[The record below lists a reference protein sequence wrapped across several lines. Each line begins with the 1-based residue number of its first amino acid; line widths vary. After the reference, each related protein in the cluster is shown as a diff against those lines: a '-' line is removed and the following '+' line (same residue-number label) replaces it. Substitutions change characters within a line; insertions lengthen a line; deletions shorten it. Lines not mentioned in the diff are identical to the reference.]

1 MRKKQKDKRKKG
13 DSGCADFLFALA
25 FILVATVAIGAPIL
39 LWSELFEADAG
50 TVVEKE
56 YSGPSSHYMPAAAPG
71 AAGFYRSSG
80 ERYSFEI
87 VDGRKAATVSVPGY
101 IWAQAEVGDWYD
113 KKTATLVKADER
125 ARESDSEEREG
136 AGMAD
141 G

>member
-1 MRKKQKDKRKKG
+1 MRKRKKG
-13 DSGCADFLFALA
+13 DSGCADYLSVAA
-25 FILVATVAIGAPIL
+25 FILFATIAIGAPIL

-50 TVVEKE
+50 MVVEKR
-56 YSGPSSHYMPAAAPG
+56 YSGPSSYYVPSASPG
-71 AAGFYRSSG
+71 IAGFYGSDG
-80 ERYSFEI
+80 ECYSFEI

-125 ARESDSEEREG
+125 AGESDSEGREEAG
-136 AGMAD
+136 AAD

>member
-1 MRKKQKDKRKKG
+1 MRKGKKG

-50 TVVEKE
+50 TVVEKK
-56 YSGPSSHYMPAAAPG
+56 YSGPSSHYVPASAPG
-71 AAGFYRSSG
+71 AVGFYESSG

-87 VDGRKAATVSVPGY
+87 VDGHKAATVSVPGY

-113 KKTATLVKADER
+113 KKTATLVKGDER
-125 ARESDSEEREG
+125 ADGFDSKEPEDDG
-136 AGMAD
+136 AAD

>member
-1 MRKKQKDKRKKG
+1 MRKGKKG

-56 YSGPSSHYMPAAAPG
+56 YSGPSSHYMPAATPG
-71 AAGFYRSSG
+71 ALGFYSSSG

-87 VDGRKAATVSVPGY
+87 ADGRKAATVSVPGY

-125 ARESDSEEREG
+125 ADGSDLKEPEDGG
-136 AGMAD
+136 ATAG
-141 G
+141 